1 LPSHPDER
9 LFLPA
14 AAAVVV
20 AVAQLSDPGSAV
32 DLLFLVPAVG
42 AFVVRSRAPSM
53 PAELFALLVIAPV
66 VAVVGGEG
74 VLEGSFFLVVLM
86 VLYVAWQLGST
97 SRATVIAVVAA
108 MAPWLVATHLAPDD
122 EIGWTAWTSACV
134 FTFALGRVLRR
145 QQALIDQ
152 LEQARN
158 ALAEHAVAE
167 ERRRIAREL
176 HDLAGHTLAAVLLHV
191 TGARHV
197 LRRDVDEAERALIDA
212 EAVGRSSLD
221 QIRATVA
228 ALRAH
233 ERGTDPALAGTED
246 LAALAEEYRRAG
258 LVIDVTIAGTAASL
272 DGPLGTA
279 LHRIAREALANVAR
293 HAPRND
299 VELTLDVDRG
309 VAQLRVVDRGRPAPA
324 PDPGAGHFGIIGMQE
339 RARALGGDLRAGPT
353 ADGWQVEARLP
364 MTAVVRGPV
373 VAT

>member
-1 LPSHPDER
+1 
-9 LFLPA
+9 
-14 AAAVVV
+14 
-20 AVAQLSDPGSAV
+20 
-32 DLLFLVPAVG
+32 
-42 AFVVRSRAPSM
+42 M
-53 PAELFALLVIAPV
+53 
-66 VAVVGGEG
+66 
-74 VLEGSFFLVVLM
+74 
-86 VLYVAWQLGST
+86 
-97 SRATVIAVVAA
+97 
-108 MAPWLVATHLAPDD
+108 
-122 EIGWTAWTSACV
+122 
-134 FTFALGRVLRR
+134 
-145 QQALIDQ
+145 
-152 LEQARN
+152 
-158 ALAEHAVAE
+158 
-167 ERRRIAREL
+167 
-176 HDLAGHTLAAVLLHV
+176 LLHV

-197 LRRDVDEAERALIDA
+197 LRRDVDEAERALADA

-246 LAALAEEYRRAG
+246 LTALVEEYRRAG

-309 VAQLRVVDRGRPAPA
+309 VAQLWVIDRGRPAPA

-353 ADGWQVEARLP
+353 PNGWQVEARLP